1 MTGAGAPE
9 VHRRLQA
16 EAVELEGR
24 GQRHLLAGEAEA
36 ARAAFAAAA
45 ERYRSSWE
53 AAPPGGYGRL
63 IGMVKA
69 ALVAGGGE
77 AEATYAREAV
87 GAEGGSAP
95 ASYVVA
101 VAALVERDDAAA
113 GRAAAAMAVGG
124 PAFERTAAALDALA
138 RADGPAYREAL
149 EAVVRDFEGRD
160 AHLTGVPV
168 ADTALMLERL
178 AERRGLAARPAS
190 PVTPALP

>member
-1 MTGAGAPE
+1 MTAAEPPL

-24 GQRHLLAGEAEA
+24 GQRHLLAGQGEA
-36 ARAAFAAAA
+36 AVTEFSAAA
-45 ERYRSSWE
+45 ERYRASWD

-77 AEATYAREAV
+77 AEARVAREAV
-87 GAEGGSAP
+87 GPDGASAP
-95 ASYVVA
+95 AWYVLA
-101 VAALVERDDAAA
+101 VAALVEHDDAEAE
-113 GRAAAAMAVGG
+113 RAATAMAAGG
-124 PAFERTAAALDALA
+124 PAFARTAAALGALA
-138 RADGPAYREAL
+138 RADGPAYREAVG
-149 EAVVRDFEGRD
+149 AVVRDFEDRD

-178 AERRGLAARPAS
+178 AERRGLAVRPAS
-190 PVTPALP
+190 PVMPALP